1 MFLFF
6 FRIGYVEFK
15 TVDLVDKAMTLSGTV
30 VMGLPIQI
38 QPTEAERNKLHAGD
52 RYVIPSDY

>member
-1 MFLFF
+1 M
-6 FRIGYVEFK
+6 EFK